1 MQATTR
7 VKFCGITRL
16 EDALDAIAL
25 GADALGFVFYEK
37 SPRAVSLKQAA
48 DIANQLPPFVSL
60 VGLFVN
66 AEADVIEQAKAQ
78 VRLNLLQFHGDE
90 SPEECE
96 HYACDWIKAIR
107 VQTQTDLNVVS
118 EQYAKAKALL
128 LDAYDPE
135 HYGGTGQVFDWTQI
149 PDQRNYPV
157 ILAGGLRPDNVG
169 RAIRQVKPYAV
180 DVSGGIE
187 QAKGIKDREKM
198 KAFMR
203 GVKSVN
209 E

>member
-96 HYACDWIKAIR
+96 RYACDWIKAIR
-107 VQTQTDLNVVS
+107 VQAQTDLDVVS

-187 QAKGIKDREKM
+187 QAKGIKDKEKM